1 MAQTTI
7 LAAGSTDASSSDV
20 VVAAGSNATVGMF
33 VASGTLPTDVSLA
46 VVADTPGADII
57 IANLTTQQPAVVL
70 AGPGTFRVVRTV
82 GRLLGSS
89 VAVGAFSEA

>member
-1 MAQTTI
+1 MPQTTI

-33 VASGTLPTDVSLA
+33 VASGTLPTDVTLA
-46 VVADTPGADII
+46 VTMDSPGVDIT
-57 IANLTTQQPAVVL
+57 IANLTPQEPAVVL

-82 GRLLGSS
+82 GRLLGST
-89 VAVGAFSEA
+89 VAVGAFSET